1 MRDGRCVEGAD
12 LSTDEFCGVVPGR
25 AVNRWTRGL
34 SEADGVERL
43 PGVKDRTW
51 ESELPPGRLNVRVS
65 GLVTLSVVPLG
76 LPTSDGCG
84 RDLALLSVLGE
95 YRNVLGDGLGD
106 VESRIGDRQDELGR
120 SEPMLGE
127 ELRGLGALNEG
138 RDGVVWKDL
147 DGAEILG
154 LGPDRDG
161 AEKLELGPERDGAET
176 LGLGPDL
183 DGLPNEE
190 GLRQL
195 GLEPIEGPDR
205 LDPMDGPES
214 LENDRCCM
222 LDDRS
227 RASAGLPNVGIVW
240 GPNKP
245 LAIGEISTAAV
256 VITTAARHLFLLSVN
271 ILLLLHCASARA
283 PCQARRHG
291 PTSTLY
297 ITLLFSRL

>member
-1 MRDGRCVEGAD
+1 MRDVSC
-12 LSTDEFCGVVPGR
+12 CGVKACASRDGLCGAAPGR

-34 SEADGVERL
+34 SEADGAERL

-65 GLVTLSVVPLG
+65 GLVTLSAAPLG

-95 YRNVLGDGLGD
+95 YRNVLGEEFPHVEFGVGD
-106 VESRIGDRQDELGR
+106 PENELGR
-120 SEPMLGE
+120 SEPVFGEKLRGLGLSATP
-127 ELRGLGALNEG
+127 LRIGLDLWLKDGLGALNEG
-138 RDGVVWKDL
+138 RDGVVWKDI

-161 AEKLELGPERDGAET
+161 LL
-176 LGLGPDL
+176 
-183 DGLPNEE
+183 NEE

-227 RASAGLPNVGIVW
+227 DLSRAIAALPNVGIVW
-240 GPNKP
+240 GPNRL

-256 VITTAARHLFLLSVN
+256 IIITAARHLFLLSVN
-271 ILLLLHCASARA
+271 ILLLLHCASAEHRVKPA
-283 PCQARRHG
+283 DTDQQGPC
-291 PTSTLY
+291 
-297 ITLLFSRL
+297 I